1 MEIKK
6 PDDVVRKW
14 PEGVAEKVDLSEGN
28 DLTKQLICHVPRG
41 CGKTTHE
48 LKRGIAQMHW
58 TTPDYIK
65 ELQDKLTAAPKPVYP
80 KGAYMDEICSY
91 ALPEIPS
98 RGDIVEK
105 IRVEED
111 YQYYCKKFCYED
123 GMCSVIKIQE
133 APFTFGE
140 KLIQEIVKEVQE
152 FYKDIQ
158 MKEEC
163 EMNDVNRK
171 DIYKLAHNIRMLGGY
186 CEIEM
191 TGINEGTTTIEIP
204 TRYVNR
210 LRVQMPTTDF
220 DKEGCCAM
228 TNIPKVMKVET
239 YNNKVVKVT
248 FWDGTFTK
256 SVCSDNDTFDEDVG
270 ITICLMKKMLGKD
283 GNRKYNNII
292 RDIHKTMD
300 ENDKKKE
307 ALKTE
312 KSSRKEKQRKVE
324 LKKAATKAKERQD
337 QIDIQSTAMLEA
349 MRRFHAE
356 TGDDLK

>member
-14 PEGVAEKVDLSEGN
+14 LEEVAEKVDLSKGN
-28 DLTKQLICHVPRG
+28 DLTKQLICNVPRG
-41 CGKTTHE
+41 CGKTTY
-48 LKRGIAQMHW
+48 IN
-58 TTPDYIK
+58 DYLNKIHPYT
-65 ELQDKLTAAPKPVYP
+65 LTK
-80 KGAYMDEICSY
+80 
-91 ALPEIPS
+91 IPS
-98 RGDIVEK
+98 EIVIAEK
-105 IRVEED
+105 IRVEND
-111 YQYYCKKFCYED
+111 YLHDCKKFIYND
-123 GMCSVIKIQE
+123 GTCAVRKIQYY
-133 APFTFGE
+133 PFTFGVDM
-140 KLIQEIVKEVQE
+140 IQEIVKEVQE

-158 MKEEC
+158 LKEKC
-163 EMNDVNRK
+163 KMANNDFNSVN
-171 DIYKLAHNIRMLGGY
+171 KLARDISMLGGTF
-186 CEIEM
+186 EM
-191 TGINEGTTTIEIP
+191 DIGVIGNEVGKTKIEIP
-204 TRYVNR
+204 NLFLNR
-210 LRVQMPTTDF
+210 LHVQMPTTDF

-228 TNIPKVMKVET
+228 MNVPKVEKVET

-292 RDIHKTMD
+292 RDIHKVMD
-300 ENDKKKE
+300 ENGKKKE
-307 ALKTE
+307 QLKTE
-312 KSSRKEKQRKVE
+312 KSARKEKQRKVE